1 MKAGSFILNEVY
13 SDDIDTVIQ
22 SRPVLEAPKR
32 RVTFKKSFG
41 KSGDIPYD
49 EESYDNTTLQ
59 LSLSTDGRDAV
70 HSRERIF
77 ELFDSGDYM
86 NLRMYC
92 DDTKYYRVLVTDPP
106 KFESRYYMGEGM
118 SYDVTMTVKPYKIL
132 VNSRQLTLTK
142 EEQINNPT
150 NKASLPIV
158 TIYGTGD
165 ITLLVEGRPFVMK
178 NVVEHITLD
187 SELMFAYKT
196 TGGVILNENSKTF
209 TRTFPFFSP
218 GLNSV
223 KWVGNV
229 IKIDILPQWRTLV

>member
-1 MKAGSFILNEVY
+1 MKAGSFILNGIY
-13 SDDIDTVIQ
+13 SDDLDTVIQ

-49 EESYDNTTLQ
+49 EEAYDNTTLQ
-59 LSLSTDGRDAV
+59 LSLSTDGFDAV
-70 HSRERIF
+70 NSREKIF

-106 KFESRYYMGEGM
+106 KYESRYYMGEGM
-118 SYDVTMTVKPYKIL
+118 SYDLTMTVKPYKIL
-132 VNSRQLTLTK
+132 VNSRQLTLIK
-142 EEQINNPT
+142 EEQVYNPT
-150 NKASLPIV
+150 NQASLPIV
-158 TIYGTGD
+158 TIYGDGD
-165 ITLLVEGRPFVMK
+165 ITLFIGGSTFIVK
-178 NVVEHITLD
+178 DVVDHITLD

-196 TGGVILNENSKTF
+196 NNGVIVNENSKAF
-209 TRTFPFFSP
+209 TRIFPFFSS

-223 KWVGNV
+223 RWIGDVSKVV
-229 IKIDILPQWRTLV
+229 ILPKWRTLV